1 MDYCTDYN
9 HGTDR
14 KMQLTVTDLRDD
26 RWVVLVARLAIRRFE
41 VHGLTAVLLFPQGR
55 SVRLRGMRGTEL
67 VFQVLREDDSDKV
80 VVFEHGDCILAR
92 CRKFMRYVVLVS
104 LISLRHLCVLFRSL

>member
-41 VHGLTAVLLFPQGR
+41 VHGLTAVLLFP
-55 SVRLRGMRGTEL
+55 
-67 VFQVLREDDSDKV
+67 
-80 VVFEHGDCILAR
+80 
-92 CRKFMRYVVLVS
+92 
-104 LISLRHLCVLFRSL
+104 

>member
-1 MDYCTDYN
+1 
-9 HGTDR
+9 
-14 KMQLTVTDLRDD
+14 
-26 RWVVLVARLAIRRFE
+26 
-41 VHGLTAVLLFPQGR
+41 
-55 SVRLRGMRGTEL
+55 VRLRGMHGTEL

-104 LISLRHLCVLFRSL
+104 LISLRHRVFSLDLCSILLTD